1 MARTWKVG
9 DIAVVRCT
17 FRDLDGDV
25 ADPTAVTLDV
35 QFPDADAD
43 TYSYPAAITR
53 VSTGVYQKSVT
64 LTTAGV
70 VLFEWQAGGDVVAVA
85 SMSIS
90 VAAQVI

>member
-17 FRDLDGDV
+17 FRDLDSV
-25 ADPTAVTLDV
+25 LADPTTVTLDV
-35 QFPDADAD
+35 KFTDADAD
-43 TYSYPAAITR
+43 TYSYPLTVTR
-53 VSTGVYQKSVT
+53 VSTGVYQKAVT

-85 SMSIS
+85 SMSLP
-90 VAAQVI
+90 VAPQVI